1 MRRHDQ
7 LSLDR
12 PWIETPARAGVAW
25 IEHPHAWELEAISRI
40 LDEEVGIAERVGQDL
55 VRGVKNP
62 ETGRLGMSGDQ
73 VLRVLLVKQMNGFS
87 YEVLHFHL
95 LDSASYRTFC
105 RFGALEAVP
114 SRSAVAENLKKVRA
128 ETLEAINRVLL
139 TRAAA
144 EGVERGRK
152 VRIDS
157 TGVETNIHA
166 PSDSTLLWDA
176 VRVLTRLLERAAAA
190 VDLPQWSDHT
200 KRAKRRILAIQRAP
214 TQEKRTPLYRDL
226 LKVARKVRGYAVA
239 ARDALAGSDA
249 EARRRLAFELNHYRR
264 LLERIIEQTERR
276 VLGGETVS
284 ASEKMVSIFEPHTDL
299 LAKQGR
305 ETLYGH
311 KLFLTG
317 GASGLVLDCV
327 IEDGNPADST
337 LCTRM
342 LQRQEEIYG
351 RPPRQAALDGG
362 FASKPNLREAKDLG
376 VQDVCFSKKRGL
388 QVPEMVKSTWVYK
401 KLRDFR
407 AGIEGV
413 ISFLKRA
420 FGLDRCTWRGE
431 LSFQSYVWSGILS
444 ANLLTLARHRLA

>member
-12 PWIETPARAGVAW
+12 PWID
-25 IEHPHAWELEAISRI
+25 HPHAREMETVSRI
-40 LDEEVGIAERVGQDL
+40 LDEEPGMAEQVGQDL
-55 VRGVKNP
+55 VRGVKHP
-62 ETGRLGMSGDQ
+62 QTGRAGMSGDQ

-87 YEVLHFHL
+87 YETLHFHL

-105 RFGALEAVP
+105 RFGALEEVP

-128 ETLEAINRVLL
+128 ETLEQINRVLL
-139 TRAAA
+139 KRAER

-157 TGVETNIHA
+157 TVVETNIHA

-176 VRVLTRLLERAAAA
+176 VRVLTRLLGQAATLA
-190 VDLPQWSDHT
+190 DLPAWRDHT
-200 KRAKRRILAIQRAP
+200 KRAKRRMLGIQRAP
-214 TQEKRTPLYRDL
+214 TQEKRKPLYRDL
-226 LKVARKVRGYAVA
+226 LKVSHKVLGYARS
-239 ARDALAGSDA
+239 ARAALADSPQ
-249 EARRRLAFELNHYRR
+249 ERHRQLAFELNHYGY
-264 LLERIIEQTERR
+264 LLERIIDQAQRR
-276 VLGGETVS
+276 VLRGETVR
-284 ASEKMVSIFEPHTDL
+284 ASEKVVSLFEPHTDVIV
-299 LAKQGR
+299 KDGR

-311 KLFLTG
+311 KVYLSG

-327 IEDGNPADST
+327 IENGNPADST
-337 LCTRM
+337 LSTRM
-342 LQRQEEIYG
+342 LQRQTALYG

-362 FASKPNLREAKDLG
+362 FTSKQNLREAKELG
-376 VQDVCFSKKRGL
+376 VQDVCFAKKRGL
-388 QVPEMVKSTWVYK
+388 KVPEMVKSTWVYQR
-401 KLRDFR
+401 LRDFR

-431 LSFQSYVWSGILS
+431 LSFRSYVWSGILA
-444 ANLLTLARHRLA
+444 ANLLTLARHQLA